1 MSEALTRP
9 VAPGHQWD
17 GRADVIVVGGGIA
30 GVCAAIE
37 ARAGGADVLLIEAAS
52 GTGGS
57 SALAAGHFYLG
68 GGTPVQHATGF
79 EDSPEEMFKFLAATS
94 IEPNEAIIRTYCE
107 GSVEHFH
114 WLEAQGIPFERSYY
128 KDKHVI
134 QPGKDCLIWTGNE
147 KVWPFR
153 EQAVPAPRG
162 HKVAVD
168 GQEGG
173 ALAMR
178 LLAGNAEDAGVRVQC
193 DTTVMAL
200 LVDRAGRIVG
210 VRTRSFG
217 VTSDV
222 AAGSVVL
229 TTGGFNMNDEMVAR
243 HVPDLAGVDRH
254 GTPYDDGSGI
264 MLGEAAGGYTV
275 HMDGALITSPFYPP
289 SQLLKGIVVN
299 SEGRRFVAEDSYHG
313 RVGSMILKQPGR
325 KAYLIL
331 DAAIFGYPEYEFHPL
346 IDAWQHLA
354 EMETDFHLPVGSLVD
369 TMENYNRHAVEG
381 RDPEFGKH
389 PDWIAP
395 LITPPYGAFDLSF
408 GEATY
413 MSGLTFGG
421 LCISPDGEVLRRK
434 GGTVE
439 GLYAAGSCASAISQ
453 SGLGYASGTNL
464 GQASFFG
471 RRAGR
476 HAARLATTLANRS
489 LRPRSG

>member
-1 MSEALTRP
+1 MTERILTP
-9 VAPGHQWD
+9 HSGQTWTGA
-17 GRADVIVVGGGIA
+17 ADVIVVGGGIA

-37 ARAGGADVLLIEAAS
+37 ARAAGADVLLIESAS

-68 GGTPVQHATGF
+68 GGTPVQHAAEF
-79 EDSPEEMFKFLAATS
+79 QDSPEEMYRFLAATS
-94 IEPNEAIIRTYCE
+94 IDPDPAIIRAYCE
-107 GSVEHFH
+107 GSVEHFE
-114 WLEAQGIPFERSYY
+114 WLESQGIPFERSYY
-128 KDKHVI
+128 QDKHVI

-178 LLAGNAEDAGVRVQC
+178 LLSAKATEAGIRLLC
-193 DTTVMAL
+193 DTTVTAL
-200 LVDRAGRIVG
+200 YADGRGRIVG
-210 VRTRSFG
+210 VQARSAGTLSAFAG
-217 VTSDV
+217 
-222 AAGSVVL
+222 GSVIL
-229 TTGGFNMNDEMVAR
+229 ATGGFNMNEEMVAR
-243 HVPDLAGVDRH
+243 HVPALTRVDRH
-254 GTPYDDGSGI
+254 GTPHDNGSGI
-264 MLGEAAGGYTV
+264 MLGEAAGGFAV

-299 SEGRRFVAEDSYHG
+299 AEGRRFVAEDSYHG
-313 RVGSMILKQPGR
+313 RMGAMTLAQPGG
-325 KAYLIL
+325 KAFLIV
-331 DAAIFGYPEYEFHPL
+331 DSAIFAYPEYEFHPL
-346 IDAWQHLA
+346 IDAWEDVA
-354 EMETDFHLPVGSLVD
+354 
-369 TMENYNRHAVEG
+369 TMENDLSLPAGSLQETLETYNRHAATG
-381 RDPEFGKH
+381 GDPEHGKH

-395 LITPPYGAFDLSF
+395 LTAPPYGAFDLSF

-421 LCISPDGEVLRRK
+421 LRVSSDGEVLRRE
-434 GGTVE
+434 GDRVA
-439 GLYAAGSCASAISQ
+439 GLYAAGSCASTISQ
-453 SGLGYASGTNL
+453 SGLGYASGMNL

-476 HAARLATTLANRS
+476 AAGRAALSGSANS
-489 LRPRSG
+489 